1 MLYASAVAL
10 VQQNAIAAKKTRMPS
25 YYRRCFRVQIVTKAG
40 TSGNVRRFVVT
51 ALLGVLLLPV
61 RAALAQPAA
70 DELYAQALRAFNP
83 GLDGRTSLAFADRVI
98 AEADAQGLDARLLV
112 ALIAVESSWHP
123 QAVSSAGAI
132 GLGQLMPSTAAGL
145 GVDPQDAQENI
156 HAVAIH
162 LRSLLNRYS
171 RFDVQTRYELT
182 LSAYNAGAGAVE
194 KYGGAPPYAETRN
207 YVRSVIS
214 LWRRL
219 AGLG

>member
-1 MLYASAVAL
+1 
-10 VQQNAIAAKKTRMPS
+10 
-25 YYRRCFRVQIVTKAG
+25 
-40 TSGNVRRFVVT
+40 VRRFVVA

-61 RAALAQPAA
+61 RAALAQPPV

-83 GLDGRTSLAFADRVI
+83 ALDGRTSLAFADRVI
-98 AEADAQGLDARLLV
+98 AEADSQGLDARLLV
-112 ALIAVESSWHP
+112 ALIAVESRWHP

-132 GLGQLMPSTAAGL
+132 GLGQLMPSTAEGL

-194 KYGGAPPYAETRN
+194 KYGGVPPYPETRN